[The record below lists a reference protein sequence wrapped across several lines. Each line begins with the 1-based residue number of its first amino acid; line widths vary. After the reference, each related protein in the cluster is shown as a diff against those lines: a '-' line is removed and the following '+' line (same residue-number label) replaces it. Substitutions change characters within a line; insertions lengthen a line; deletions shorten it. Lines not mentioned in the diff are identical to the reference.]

1 MLINI
6 VAMKQPGEVGPAG
19 LGKVSNWVSYGMG
32 SMSKRL
38 RVTSCSFI

>member
-6 VAMKQPGEVGPAG
+6 ITMKQPGQEVPAG
-19 LGKVSNWVSYGMG
+19 LGKVSHWVSYGKG
-32 SMSKRL
+32 TMSKRL